1 MLPPHEP
8 QAERSPADYRLE
20 IAPVKLELS
29 PRHKLDTIGY
39 NSQAPGPLLRLKE
52 GQPVTIEVTN
62 RTERP
67 DVVHWHGLFLPPAI
81 DGSVEEGTPAILP
94 GTTARYR
101 LEPHPPGFRWY
112 HTHMPA
118 MGALKGAQYGAEH
131 GLLLIEPRSNPARY
145 DQELFITLHDWE
157 GYLVASDDGSIQVAY
172 NLSTINGKIMG
183 FGEPL
188 RVTQGQRVLVHVLN
202 SSPTEVHWLALSGHA
217 LQVVALDGNPVPTP
231 RTVSMLRLAP
241 AERVCAV
248 IEMNNPGVWVLGEV
262 RRHVQ
267 AAGMAIAV
275 EYAGRTGKPL
285 WQQPS
290 ELLWNYGQFAAQGEA
305 AADTTAIVVPLAFES
320 RFRGH
325 GAMEAWTING
335 RSYPDS
341 HIAPL
346 LPDRR
351 YRLQLINRSNDDHP
365 IHLHRHSFEVRALG
379 LPVDGAASAV
389 TQLRGL
395 MKDVVLVEAHTRAD
409 VEFTADHPGA
419 TLFHC
424 HQQDHMDNGFM
435 MLIEY
440 A

>member
-1 MLPPHEP
+1 
-8 QAERSPADYRLE
+8 
-20 IAPVKLELS
+20 
-29 PRHKLDTIGY
+29 
-39 NSQAPGPLLRLKE
+39 
-52 GQPVTIEVTN
+52 
-62 RTERP
+62 
-67 DVVHWHGLFLPPAI
+67 VHWI
-81 DGSVEEGTPAILP
+81 
-94 GTTARYR
+94 
-101 LEPHPPGFRWY
+101 
-112 HTHMPA
+112 
-118 MGALKGAQYGAEH
+118 ALC
-131 GLLLIEPRSNPARY
+131 
-145 DQELFITLHDWE
+145 
-157 GYLVASDDGSIQVAY
+157 
-172 NLSTINGKIMG
+172 
-183 FGEPL
+183 
-188 RVTQGQRVLVHVLN
+188 
-202 SSPTEVHWLALSGHA
+202 GHA

-231 RTVSMLRLAP
+231 RTVPMLRLAP

-275 EYAGRTGKPL
+275 EYAGRAGKPL

-290 ELLWNYGQFAAQGEA
+290 ELLWNYGQFAAQGDA
-305 AADTTAIVVPLAFES
+305 APDTTAIVVPLVFES

-335 RSYPDS
+335 RSYPES

-346 LPDRR
+346 QPGRR
-351 YRLQLINRSNDDHP
+351 YRLQLINHSNDDHP

-379 LPVDGAASAV
+379 LPIDGPASAV

-395 MKDVVLVEAHTRAD
+395 TKDVVLVEAHTRTD
-409 VEFTADHPGA
+409 VELIADHPGA

-435 MLIEY
+435 MLIQY